1 MGVEPTTLAWL
12 PWKKSKITSEQTQPG
27 FELATFRSRSS
38 NRPTYQL
45 SHHGWVKVDLWKS
58 ADTLYVEL
66 AFQLYTSNVG
76 LWQNQMD
83 ILISLYILDGSR
95 THDIGLAPERNLRIL
110 QSRDDRIRTRDL
122 SVRILT
128 ALPTKPPSNIKISS
142 ETNLNVHLGIDFS
155 ALYKQRWRLTESN
168 DYTHFIM

>member
-1 MGVEPTTLAWL
+1 MNGIRTSYLLVQVIESTALPTKPPRVSKIWTLKFRWYPLRGISFSDLYNHRWRLTVIWL
-12 PWKKSKITSEQTQPG
+12 SERRNVFTSEWSWTTYTWPCTWKKSKITSEQTQPG

-76 LWQNQMD
+76 VWQ
-83 ILISLYILDGSR
+83 
-95 THDIGLAPERNLRIL
+95 
-110 QSRDDRIRTRDL
+110 
-122 SVRILT
+122 
-128 ALPTKPPSNIKISS
+128 
-142 ETNLNVHLGIDFS
+142 
-155 ALYKQRWRLTESN
+155 
-168 DYTHFIM
+168 

>member
-1 MGVEPTTLAWL
+1 
-12 PWKKSKITSEQTQPG
+12 
-27 FELATFRSRSS
+27 
-38 NRPTYQL
+38 
-45 SHHGWVKVDLWKS
+45 
-58 ADTLYVEL
+58 
-66 AFQLYTSNVG
+66 
-76 LWQNQMD
+76 MD

-142 ETNLNVHLGIDFS
+142 ETNLNVRLGIDLS
-155 ALYKQRWRLTESN
+155 ALYKQRRSLTESY
-168 DYTHFIM
+168 DYTHIIM

>member
-1 MGVEPTTLAWL
+1 MYTL
-12 PWKKSKITSEQTQPG
+12 
-27 FELATFRSRSS
+27 ELT
-38 NRPTYQL
+38 
-45 SHHGWVKVDLWKS
+45 
-58 ADTLYVEL
+58 
-66 AFQLYTSNVG
+66 FQLYTSNVG

-155 ALYKQRWRLTESN
+155 ALYKQRWPLTES
-168 DYTHFIM
+168 DGYTHIIVYPRWESNPRHWPCTWKKSNDSSEQRRPDSNPRPFGQGLHRSTN